1 MHIHRSLGV
10 SRLVALM
17 AAHRGRSAHD
27 SLLARLD
34 RAVAEAWEL
43 CKQAQDLRPQDPE
56 GAIAD
61 AFVTVLARPARDWM
75 HRAEVVVGTVR
86 PGGDTICGARAK
98 QLRVLIDHA
107 NVAMMRPAT
116 GPDAWRGFYRSALN
130 AQDRGR

>member
-43 CKQAQDLRPQDPE
+43 CERVQDISPHDPE

-98 QLRVLIDHA
+98 QLRILIDHA

-116 GPDAWRGFYRSALN
+116 GPEAWRGFYRSVLS